1 MLAVEPP
8 GQLPGACDPAAELDL
23 ARMGSDDDALAGLGS
38 GIHFAWR
45 EIQQLMDGATDEPL
59 SDSLLDSLRDAALDG
74 APLHAGA
81 PPPLLHL
88 NEVSGGADLSG
99 LKRPR
104 ATATQPPAVIR
115 PRPQAPP
122 LMLSEHEQ
130 VRRARPRPPP
140 ASQRAHPK
148 ARYPATDGVSSA
160 RAQGRR
166 ERLLPLS
173 NLGRIMKRVLPHDA
187 KVSKGSKEAMQEMVG
202 EFICFVTSEAND
214 LCKEDPQPGK
224 KTLHGAHITGACAN
238 LDLAELV
245 APIRAAALPTS
256 RGSLPDARAKGKIAK
271 QNSFND
277 LTSIEAHAMSSLAV
291 AC

>member
-23 ARMGSDDDALAGLGS
+23 AQMGSDDDALAGLGS

-104 ATATQPPAVIR
+104 GTATQPPAVIR

-130 VRRARPRPPP
+130 ARRARRPT
-140 ASQRAHPK
+140 ARAPTRAATLPHPV
-148 ARYPATDGVSSA
+148 TDGVSS

>member
-1 MLAVEPP
+1 MAEVEPP
-8 GQLPGACDPAAELDL
+8 VRLPGACDPTAELDL
-23 ARMGSDDDALAGLGS
+23 AQMGDDDALAGLGS
-38 GIHFAWR
+38 GVHFAWQ
-45 EIQQLMDGATDEPL
+45 EIQQLMDSATDEPL
-59 SDSLLDSLRDAALDG
+59 SDTLLEACANAALDG

-88 NEVSGGADLSG
+88 NEVSGEGDLSG
-99 LKRPR
+99 HKRQW
-104 ATATQPPAVIR
+104 AATQPPAVIR

-130 VRRARPRPPP
+130 ARRARRPPARP
-140 ASQRAHPK
+140 RADPR
-148 ARYPATDGVSSA
+148 RYPASDDGVSS

-187 KVSKGSKEAMQEMVG
+187 KVSKGSKEAMQEMAG

-277 LTSIEAHAMSSLAV
+277 LTSLNTFTAV
-291 AC
+291 H

>member
-130 VRRARPRPPP
+130 ARRMPP
-140 ASQRAHPK
+140 APA
-148 ARYPATDGVSSA
+148 AR
-160 RAQGRR
+160 
-166 ERLLPLS
+166 
-173 NLGRIMKRVLPHDA
+173 
-187 KVSKGSKEAMQEMVG
+187 
-202 EFICFVTSEAND
+202 
-214 LCKEDPQPGK
+214 
-224 KTLHGAHITGACAN
+224 
-238 LDLAELV
+238 
-245 APIRAAALPTS
+245 LPTRQPAS
-256 RGSLPDARAKGKIAK
+256 PLPC
-271 QNSFND
+271 
-277 LTSIEAHAMSSLAV
+277 LL
-291 AC
+291 

>member
-23 ARMGSDDDALAGLGS
+23 AQMGSDDDALAGLGS

-130 VRRARPRPPP
+130 ARRTRRPP
-140 ASQRAHPK
+140 
-148 ARYPATDGVSSA
+148 A
-160 RAQGRR
+160 RAQTRAAT
-166 ERLLPLS
+166 LPLTTAS
-173 NLGRIMKRVLPHDA
+173 PPAR
-187 KVSKGSKEAMQEMVG
+187 
-202 EFICFVTSEAND
+202 
-214 LCKEDPQPGK
+214 
-224 KTLHGAHITGACAN
+224 
-238 LDLAELV
+238 
-245 APIRAAALPTS
+245 RAAASVCSRSPTWGAS
-256 RGSLPDARAKGKIAK
+256 
-271 QNSFND
+271 
-277 LTSIEAHAMSSLAV
+277 
-291 AC
+291 

>member
-8 GQLPGACDPAAELDL
+8 GQLPGACNPAAELDL
-23 ARMGSDDDALAGLGS
+23 AQMGSDDDALAGLGS

-130 VRRARPRPPP
+130 ARRARRPP
-140 ASQRAHPK
+140 ARAPTRAATLPHPV
-148 ARYPATDGVSSA
+148 TDGVSS

-187 KVSKGSKEAMQEMVG
+187 KVSKGSKEAMQEMAG

>member
-8 GQLPGACDPAAELDL
+8 GQLPGACNPAAELDL
-23 ARMGSDDDALAGLGS
+23 AQMGSDDDALAGLGS

-130 VRRARPRPPP
+130 ARRARPRPPP
-140 ASQRAHPK
+140 TSQRAHPK
-148 ARYPATDGVSSA
+148 ARYPATDGVSS